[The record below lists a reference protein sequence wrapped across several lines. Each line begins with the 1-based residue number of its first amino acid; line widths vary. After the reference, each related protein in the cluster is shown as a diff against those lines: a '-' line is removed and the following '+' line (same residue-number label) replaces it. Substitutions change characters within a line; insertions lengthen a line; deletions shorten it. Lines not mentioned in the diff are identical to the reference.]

1 MLVSA
6 LGMTKQR
13 TAPSLG
19 EARKMKEAVGFG
31 FAFFFFFSFKSKQT
45 ISVTGVFFPGQIA
58 LAGSAGNA
66 F

>member
-19 EARKMKEAVGFG
+19 EARKMKEVVGFG
-31 FAFFFFFSFKSKQT
+31 FAFFFFSFKSKQT